1 MPIVP
6 KSTTVQMAIASLFAS
21 AFISFCVAI
30 TAAAPHMLAPEPI
43 STALSLLSP
52 KALAVK
58 SAKQK
63 VAKTIKAA
71 YITPMVPTLA
81 ISLRLML
88 KPKSMMPSLKIC
100 FPAIATTPL
109 LFKI

>member
-1 MPIVP
+1 M
-6 KSTTVQMAIASLFAS
+6 
-21 AFISFCVAI
+21 
-30 TAAAPHMLAPEPI
+30 TAAAPHMLAPEPM

-52 KALAVK
+52 KNLAPTMAKEKVK
-58 SAKQK
+58 N
-63 VAKTIKAA
+63 TIKAE

-100 FPAIATTPL
+100 FPAIAMTPL
-109 LFKI
+109 DFIVCVFFGKKFAKMAPRMIEMMSGLV

>member
-1 MPIVP
+1 
-6 KSTTVQMAIASLFAS
+6 
-21 AFISFCVAI
+21 
-30 TAAAPHMLAPEPI
+30 MLAPEPM

-52 KALAVK
+52 KALAAK

-63 VAKTIKAA
+63 VANTINAA
-71 YITPMVPTLA
+71 YITPRVPTLA

-100 FPAIATTPL
+100 FPAIATMPL
-109 LFKI
+109 DFKI

>member
-1 MPIVP
+1 
-6 KSTTVQMAIASLFAS
+6 
-21 AFISFCVAI
+21 
-30 TAAAPHMLAPEPI
+30 MLAPEPM

-63 VAKTIKAA
+63 VANTIKAA
-71 YITPMVPTLA
+71 YITPRAPTLA
-81 ISLRLML
+81 IWLRLML

-109 LFKI
+109 LFKIRVCLVKRFAKMAPKMIEMMSGLV